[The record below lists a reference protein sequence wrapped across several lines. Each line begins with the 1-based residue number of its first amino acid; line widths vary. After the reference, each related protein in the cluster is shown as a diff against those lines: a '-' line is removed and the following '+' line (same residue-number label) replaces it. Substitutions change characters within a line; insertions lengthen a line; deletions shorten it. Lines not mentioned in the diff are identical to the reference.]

1 MSHIS
6 IFKTQIRNPNP
17 QLLQQAMEAL
27 AQQYGARLLVGQSYS
42 DAYDTIEADYIL
54 VLPSGR
60 GIGVKTNGGVLEVVG
75 DPYGWRNQF
84 EKLQNQ
90 IVQTY
95 VHFALIQQLQQ
106 MGYQLQGVQQLENG
120 TIVGDLVRW

>member
-1 MSHIS
+1 MSHVS
-6 IFKTQIRNPNP
+6 VFKTQIRNPNP

-27 AQQYGARLLVGQSYS
+27 AQQYGARLLVGQSYK
-42 DAYDTIEADYIL
+42 DRYDVIEADYVL
-54 VLPSGR
+54 VLSSGR
-60 GIGVKTNGGVLEVVG
+60 GIGVKISNGVLEIVG
-75 DPYGWRNQF
+75 DSYGWKNQF
-84 EKLQNQ
+84 MRLQNQ